1 MISATLSNP
10 NPSKALWHTSPRR
23 PVPSPL
29 GCSLTPAT
37 RSGHPRRF
45 PPSATTQNDPK
56 PHRKL
61 RPSGP
66 GALEPALGSRTA
78 FPHTRPQN
86 PPQAQ
91 AQAQALA
98 LALGL
103 ALAWPGPAAPH
114 SSGPSGPTAAPTP
127 QMAAYCA
134 LSQPRDRRQT
144 GAARRGYPYR
154 ADGGGCCSGLGGR
167 RTGPLRHQPRACV
180 LHSRASSQGP
190 SSRPDT
196 RAARGSDCLRQCLNN
211 QGPTSALPH
220 AESLHK
226 ILPTGQSAENRD
238 SVIIPLFQAERSGC
252 KLSGTARAAPLGLRM
267 VAVAASAASRDGGG
281 RRWRSGGLRAV
292 HGARPRPHRAVRAG
306 GRLQPAVRGGG
317 AGRAV

>member
-1 MISATLSNP
+1 MISVTLSNP

-23 PVPSPL
+23 PGPSPL

-98 LALGL
+98 LALAQAL
-103 ALAWPGPAAPH
+103 ALAWPGPARP
-114 SSGPSGPTAAPTP
+114 
-127 QMAAYCA
+127 
-134 LSQPRDRRQT
+134 
-144 GAARRGYPYR
+144 
-154 ADGGGCCSGLGGR
+154 
-167 RTGPLRHQPRACV
+167 PL
-180 LHSRASSQGP
+180 
-190 SSRPDT
+190 
-196 RAARGSDCLRQCLNN
+196 
-211 QGPTSALPH
+211 
-220 AESLHK
+220 
-226 ILPTGQSAENRD
+226 
-238 SVIIPLFQAERSGC
+238 
-252 KLSGTARAAPLGLRM
+252 TARAPRG
-267 VAVAASAASRDGGG
+267 
-281 RRWRSGGLRAV
+281 
-292 HGARPRPHRAVRAG
+292 PRPLPPHKW
-306 GRLQPAVRGGG
+306 RLTAHCLSRET
-317 AGRAV
+317 AGRQAQQGEGIPTVRMAADAAPA